1 MTKRYFLA
9 GLLWIALL
17 ASGCATGGGRPLA
30 PAANSDQLR
39 VAKQRYEQHDYTEA
53 IELLKGYIQFQ
64 NGAPDL
70 DEAHF
75 LLGMCYV
82 KRAEWP
88 LATTEFQIV
97 TTDFLDS
104 PRLADAQYWLGT
116 TYWKQSR
123 AAPYDQDMTRRAI
136 AQFERFL
143 TLFPEHPQA
152 AEIKQFRLTARDRLA
167 EKAFRNG
174 RLYLKLH
181 HWDPARYYFT
191 LVRSDFPETRW
202 AERSLAGEA
211 TALAALGR
219 PDEARALLESGMP
232 ALSDPEAKAKAEEA
246 LRKLPPA
253 TLAPAPAPSAGAAG

>member
-1 MTKRYFLA
+1 MTRRLIPAVFAL
-9 GLLWIALL
+9 ALL

-30 PAANSDQLR
+30 PAAANDQLR
-39 VAKQRYEQHDYTEA
+39 VAKQRYEAHDWTEA

-88 LATTEFQIV
+88 LAQTEFQILS
-97 TTDFLDS
+97 TDFQDS
-104 PRLADAQYWLGT
+104 PRLADAQYWLGL

-123 AAPYDQDMTRRAI
+123 GAPYDQDNTRRAI

-152 AEIKQFRLTARDRLA
+152 GEVRTFRLAARDRLA

-174 RLYLKLH
+174 KLYMKLKY
-181 HWDPARYYFT
+181 WDPARYYFH
-191 LVRSDFPETRW
+191 LARNDFPETKW
-202 AERSLAGEA
+202 AERALAGEVS
-211 TALAALGR
+211 ALLMIGR
-219 PDEARALLESGMP
+219 TEEARALLEGNVA
-232 ALSDPEAKAKAEEA
+232 ALTDVEAKKKAEEV
-246 LRKLPPA
+246 RKKLPPPA
-253 TLAPAPAPSAGAAG
+253 GGAPAPSPAAGGPG